1 MIRLSHTFILASATI
16 CLLAQLYACNS
27 DTSYTDQYTAE
38 SEQEIKV
45 NEIFQTGT
53 ASWYGPGFQGRPT
66 SSRELFDQN
75 KMTAAHRT
83 LPFNTIVE
91 VVNLE
96 NDKSVE
102 VLINDRGPYA
112 RNRIIDLS
120 KAAAEEI
127 DMIDSGTTEVE
138 LILVEAGGT
147 IPEDLNRPLYTIQ
160 VGEYNQLSYAERF
173 AGSIGD
179 EVRIEQR
186 FPQGSS
192 RVVYMI
198 YYGSYNTI
206 SSARTDLV
214 KLKDKGF
221 DGLVIQVN

>member
-1 MIRLSHTFILASATI
+1 MIRAHHIFTLTFTIALLLILT
-16 CLLAQLYACNS
+16 LACSS
-27 DTSYTDQYTAE
+27 DTPRTNQYTAE
-38 SEQEIKV
+38 SEQEIDV
-45 NEIFQTGT
+45 NEILQTGT
-53 ASWYGPGFQGRPT
+53 ASWYGPGFQGRLT
-66 SSRELFDQN
+66 SSRDRFDQN

-83 LPFNTIVE
+83 LPFNTIIE

-102 VLINDRGPYA
+102 VLINDRGPYS

-127 DMIDSGTTEVE
+127 DMIDKGTTEVE
-138 LILVEAGGT
+138 LILVEAGGN

-160 VGEYNQLSYAERF
+160 VGEYNRLSYAEKF

-198 YYGSYNTI
+198 YYGSYNSI
-206 SSARTDLV
+206 SSARADLI
-214 KLKDKGF
+214 KLNDRGI
-221 DGLVIQVN
+221 DGLVRQVN

>member
-1 MIRLSHTFILASATI
+1 MIRAHHIFTLTFTIALLLILT
-16 CLLAQLYACNS
+16 LACSS
-27 DTSYTDQYTAE
+27 DTPRTNQYTAE
-38 SEQEIKV
+38 SEQEIDV
-45 NEIFQTGT
+45 NEILQTGT
-53 ASWYGPGFQGRPT
+53 ASWYGPGFQGRLT
-66 SSRELFDQN
+66 SSRDRFDQN

-83 LPFNTIVE
+83 LPFNTIIE

-102 VLINDRGPYA
+102 VLINDRGPYS

-127 DMIDSGTTEVE
+127 DMIDKGTTEVE
-138 LILVEAGGT
+138 LILVEAGGN

-160 VGEYNQLSYAERF
+160 VGEYNRLSYAEKF

-198 YYGSYNTI
+198 YYGIYNSI
-206 SSARTDLV
+206 SSARADLI
-214 KLKDKGF
+214 KLNDRGI
-221 DGLVIQVN
+221 DGLVRQVN

>member
-1 MIRLSHTFILASATI
+1 MIRAHHIFTHTFTIALLLILT
-16 CLLAQLYACNS
+16 LACSS
-27 DTSYTDQYTAE
+27 DTPRTNQYTAE
-38 SEQEIKV
+38 SEQEIDV
-45 NEIFQTGT
+45 NEILQTGT
-53 ASWYGPGFQGRPT
+53 ASWYGPGFQGRLT
-66 SSRELFDQN
+66 SSRDRFDQN

-83 LPFNTIVE
+83 LPFNTIIE

-102 VLINDRGPYA
+102 VLINDRGPYS

-127 DMIDSGTTEVE
+127 DMIDKGTTEVE
-138 LILVEAGGT
+138 LILVEAGGN

-160 VGEYNQLSYAERF
+160 VGEYNRLSYAEKF

-198 YYGSYNTI
+198 YYGSYNSI
-206 SSARTDLV
+206 SSARADLI
-214 KLKDKGF
+214 KLNDRGI
-221 DGLVIQVN
+221 DGLVRQVN